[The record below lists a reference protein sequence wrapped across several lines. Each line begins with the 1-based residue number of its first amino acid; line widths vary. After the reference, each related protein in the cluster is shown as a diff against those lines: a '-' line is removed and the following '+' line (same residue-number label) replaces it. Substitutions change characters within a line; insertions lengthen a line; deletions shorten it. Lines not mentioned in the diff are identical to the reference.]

1 MKVDQMC
8 ADYFQN
14 CITVF
19 VRGIEVCK
27 IEEEVK
33 EDKGLK
39 ENWQEEEK
47 VGISTNVGVAFRIVH
62 DHKGEA

>member
-1 MKVDQMC
+1 MDQMC

-19 VRGIEVCK
+19 VRVVKVCK
-27 IEEEVK
+27 IAEEVK
-33 EDKGLK
+33 EDEGLK

-47 VGISTNVGVAFRIVH
+47 VGISTNVGVTFRIVH
-62 DHKGEA
+62 DDKGEA